1 VEEEPLMS
9 DATVAFF
16 EELRARGHE
25 PRLRNVTGTVRFDI
39 TQDGSTKLWWLAI
52 DKGDLRVF
60 TGEAGTDS
68 TDPDCVIK
76 TRRSVFDGIATGQ
89 VNAVAAMLRGD
100 VIVAGDPELLVAI
113 QPLFPPPPGRRRG
126 QANRPRP
133 EGGGSRER

>member
-1 VEEEPLMS
+1 MS
-9 DATVAFF
+9 DATDAFF

-39 TQDGSTKLWWLAI
+39 TQDGSTTLWWLVI

-76 TRRSVFDGIATGQ
+76 TRRSLFDEIATGQ

-100 VIVAGDPELLVAI
+100 VIVGGGPGGVGAC
-113 QPLFPPPPGRRRG
+113 QPLFPPPGRRRG
-126 QANRPRP
+126 PGEPAEAGRGR
-133 EGGGSRER
+133 

>member
-9 DATVAFF
+9 DATDAFF

-39 TQDGSTKLWWLAI
+39 TQDGSTTLWWLAI
-52 DKGDLRVF
+52 DKGDLRVS

-76 TRRSVFDGIATGQ
+76 TRRSLFDEIATGQ
-89 VNAVAAMLRGD
+89 VNALAAMLRGD
-100 VIVAGDPELLVAI
+100 VIVAGDPELLVAV
-113 QPLFPPPPGRRRG
+113 QPLFPPPPARRRG

>member
-39 TQDGSTKLWWLAI
+39 TEDGSTKLWWLAI
-52 DKGDLRVF
+52 DKGDLRVS

-76 TRRSVFDGIATGQ
+76 TRRSLFDEIATGQ
-89 VNAVAAMLRGD
+89 VNALAAMLRGD
-100 VIVAGDPELLVAI
+100 VIVTGDPELLVAC
-113 QPLFPPPPGRRRG
+113 QPLFPPPPPRRRG